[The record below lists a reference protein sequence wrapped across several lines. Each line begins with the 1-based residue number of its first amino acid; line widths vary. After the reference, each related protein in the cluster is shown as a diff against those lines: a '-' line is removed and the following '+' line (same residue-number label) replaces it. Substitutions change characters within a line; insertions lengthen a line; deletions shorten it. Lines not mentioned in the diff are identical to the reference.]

1 MRGQP
6 NICSSR
12 PASVLR
18 SPRVPDHQPFE
29 RYKLLASAIAGRL
42 VEVAPIASGMPAWTD
57 AVTIFV
63 AGDLDPREVLRSVAV
78 QASLLGADSLAP
90 EIVTKLERRAALRR
104 RYLAI
109 EGHRAL
115 AAHDDLLPHSA
126 RSLIDPVLAASSS
139 SPAESLRLADS
150 TETIAEPPPMF
161 GTIRPRALRA
171 NRARSEATA
180 AAQVAP
186 HGSSVDDVAAS
197 DAGDPEEGP
206 VFEFSSAW
214 VGRGGAIGR
223 LLKRLF
229 GDARV
234 GGSGAPGSDAPTRWS
249 RSSTRVS
256 SNASP
261 TTAAA
266 SRPEDTQ
273 LSASRR
279 NTYPEW
285 DMHRGRYRSDW
296 CTVVEVEAEPEERDA
311 LPFVDSRVLRRPLA
325 RVGLGLERRHRQL
338 QGDDVD
344 LDAAVEAFVAR
355 AAESAPED
363 ACYVDTVRRARDLA
377 VLVLLDISG
386 SAGELGATGR
396 SVHEHQRAAAAAL
409 TFALHDF
416 GDRVALYGFR
426 SLGRTAVH
434 VVPVKRFD
442 ERLDVR
448 VLDRLG
454 ALTPRAYTRLGA
466 AIRHGAARLESDGG
480 TPRRLLVVISDGF
493 AYDHGYEGA
502 YGEADARRALAE
514 ARRRGIGCLC
524 LSIGAATGPDA
535 LRRVFGTAA
544 HATLSRNEQLA
555 GVVGPLFQA
564 ALRSAESQQRI
575 RQRAER
581 TRDRLAID
589 RRTA

>member
-1 MRGQP
+1 
-6 NICSSR
+6 
-12 PASVLR
+12 
-18 SPRVPDHQPFE
+18 VPDHQPFD

-42 VEVAPIASGMPAWTD
+42 VEVAPIESGTPAWTD
-57 AVTIFV
+57 GATIFV
-63 AGDLDPREVLRSVAV
+63 GVDLDPRDVLRSIAV

-109 EGHRAL
+109 EGNRAL
-115 AAHDDLLPHSA
+115 AAHDDLLPESA
-126 RSLIDPVLAASSS
+126 RSLIDPVLAARSS
-139 SPAESLRLADS
+139 SPAESLRRAGGS
-150 TETIAEPPPMF
+150 ETIAEPLPIF
-161 GTIRPRALRA
+161 GTIRPRALRTNWA
-171 NRARSEATA
+171 PSEATA

-186 HGSSVDDVAAS
+186 HESHVNDLAAS
-197 DAGDPEEGP
+197 DAADREEGR

-229 GDARV
+229 ADARV
-234 GGSGAPGSDAPTRWS
+234 GGSGAPGSDAATRWS

-256 SNASP
+256 SKASP

-266 SRPEDTQ
+266 SRPEDIQ

-285 DMHRGRYRSDW
+285 DIHRGCYRSDW
-296 CTVVEVEAEPEERDA
+296 CTVVEVEAEPKERDA
-311 LPFVDSRVLRRPLA
+311 RLFVDSQVLRRPLA

-344 LDAAVEAFVAR
+344 LDAAVESFVAR

-386 SAGELGATGR
+386 SAGELSATGR
-396 SVHEHQRAAAAAL
+396 SVHEHQCAAAAAL
-409 TFALHDF
+409 TLALHDL

-442 ERLDVR
+442 ERLDAH
-448 VLDRLG
+448 VLERLG
-454 ALTPRAYTRLGA
+454 ALTPGAYTRLGA

-514 ARRRGIGCLC
+514 ARHRGIGCLC
-524 LSIGAATGPDA
+524 LNVGAATGPDA

-575 RQRAER
+575 WQRAER